1 MAAPKFSDDRAARPI
16 GWNRSVLVSEPSW
29 RPIARHSAK
38 SSSVLSSTRGSLL
51 YPWGSPALRRTI
63 AALTPS
69 SSNLRN
75 VLPDTRKCLFI
86 GLRTLERSHVDRE
99 AVLHIRLEQS
109 LVSLVDLLDR
119 NNFDIGGNVVLSTEI
134 EHLLGFGYTADRRT
148 GEAAT
153 THDKA
158 ECGNR
163 EGLVRRSDERD
174 V

>member
-29 RPIARHSAK
+29 RPIAGLALTSPIARHSAK

-75 VLPDTRKCLFI
+75 VLPDLGDHFKSGQRLSLQNRPT
-86 GLRTLERSHVDRE
+86 GL
-99 AVLHIRLEQS
+99 AVQ
-109 LVSLVDLLDR
+109 D
-119 NNFDIGGNVVLSTEI
+119 
-134 EHLLGFGYTADRRT
+134 
-148 GEAAT
+148 
-153 THDKA
+153 
-158 ECGNR
+158 
-163 EGLVRRSDERD
+163 
-174 V
+174 